1 MSQIKRVMISLPGY
15 LLDEVDLVLESED
28 IQFKNR
34 SEFIREAIQSYIS
47 ERKRCLLREQ
57 MRIGYI
63 EMAKLNLFLAMEN
76 NDLDSECFVTF
87 ESFLEAK

>member
-1 MSQIKRVMISLPGY
+1 MSQIKRVMVSLPGC

-28 IQFKNR
+28 LQFKNR
-34 SEFIREAIQSYIS
+34 SEFFKEAIQSYLS

-76 NDLDSECFVTF
+76 SDLDSECFVTF